1 MLVPWNVADLGD
13 DGGKALRGPPAA
25 NYRGHAAPR
34 AFPVPELADCA
45 CCLPSSIMACQF
57 PS

>member
-34 AFPVPELADCA
+34 AFPVPEEIVNGNL
-45 CCLPSSIMACQF
+45 
-57 PS
+57 